1 MNQFERCWGITM
13 SDGYVEL
20 VWGFT
25 LVLCIVVGVWWKLDS
40 MAHKNNE
47 LKFSVDEDGRRTVVS
62 SKPIDWNYAFKVSIV
77 VLSIVIFVIAAGLAG
92 VAFSGA
98 SSGNL

>member
-1 MNQFERCWGITM
+1 M

-47 LKFSVDEDGRRTVVS
+47 LKFSVDERGRRTVVS
-62 SKPIDWNYAFKVSIV
+62 SKPIDWSYAFKVSTII
-77 VLSIVIFVIAAGLAG
+77 LSVVIFGVIAGLAAI
-92 VAFSGA
+92 AFSSV